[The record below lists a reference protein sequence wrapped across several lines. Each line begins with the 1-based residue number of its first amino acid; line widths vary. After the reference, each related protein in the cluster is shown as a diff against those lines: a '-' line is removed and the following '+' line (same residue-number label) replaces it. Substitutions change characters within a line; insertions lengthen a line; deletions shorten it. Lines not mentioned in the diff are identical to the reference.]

1 MMVLVLVVVLVGL
14 GLLLRLPGRAIAV
27 MLGILWAG
35 IVIAHLVLPARH
47 PFPVAICGDWRSCL
61 VL

>member
-27 MLGILWAG
+27 MLGSW
-35 IVIAHLVLPARH
+35 
-47 PFPVAICGDWRSCL
+47 
-61 VL
+61 